1 MKTEQRRVP
10 AVFGAET
17 RFAIKPVVPA
27 SLLGRREREFE
38 QLKSRLVGRHLLKAE
53 DVESSVQVRRAA
65 NEAAALAWSTAFPL
79 LLFPV
84 LFEEKAATALAQV
97 ERQRQIRERS
107 RELVAF

>member
-1 MKTEQRRVP
+1 MKNERKPVP
-10 AVFGAET
+10 AVFGPET

-27 SLLGRREREFE
+27 LLRGWRDTEFE
-38 QLKSRLVGRHLLKAE
+38 QLKTRLVQRHLMTAE
-53 DVESSVQVRRAA
+53 DIESSVQVRRAA

-84 LFEEKAATALAQV
+84 LFEEKAAAALAQV
-97 ERQRQIRERS
+97 ERQREIRERS